1 MNASA
6 SCLLSHFSDGVRGK
20 NKTKHPTTA
29 VCLLFTG
36 KGLYNNNGC
45 RAALVVVG
53 VPPPLSSRP
62 PGAKPDRNH
71 RPPDTFYQIFACC
84 ARRVS
89 NTGYAERHPTTAI
102 RPGCISHLHG
112 WVHGVV
118 HRAVEQVSR
127 SVLES
132 APRRKQGE
140 VSRGRG
146 PYGFVGPVLGPDR
159 EGRRGSGGGG
169 TGNNRPVGSLV
180 SHDGS
185 RMYVPV
191 SCSWPIPTTYAG
203 TTRWTCTTTARSGL
217 LLRTGAGL
225 DARGRVESPAAT
237 HTLPNVAKNST
248 HILREERPERRT
260 PPMLLLSRTHMR
272 VLLSYTH
279 NASMNRDPPSLPP
292 EKTGN
297 LDSYCEEVFD

>member
-248 HILREERPERRT
+248 NSEGRT
-260 PPMLLLSRTHMR
+260 ARKKNTPHASPVADAHACITVLHAQRLDESR
-272 VLLSYTH
+272 
-279 NASMNRDPPSLPP
+279 PSLPP
-292 EKTGN
+292 SRKN
-297 LDSYCEEVFD
+297 R